1 MTSAPVYHT
10 RFAPSPTGDLHL
22 GNLRTAYFN
31 WLGARSTGG
40 RFSLRID
47 DTDADRNTAGSIDNI
62 LSVLDWCDLDYDV
75 MVRQSDRAD
84 LYRSAADQLLA
95 SGVAYH
101 KDGAVMMNGDAGD
114 SFNDRVSGVCRITD
128 RRTLSDLV
136 LIRSDGTATYH
147 FANVVDD
154 LDMGI
159 NLVIRGADHL
169 SNTPRHIAIARALG
183 ADYPATAHV
192 GLIHYQKRKMSKRD
206 AVGSVNS
213 LRDAGVDPRA
223 LLNYINRL
231 GWAPTVDN
239 GQDAWIIP
247 RDRALDLFWTGGS
260 MKAKS
265 SNFDDAQFN
274 WLCRKWKNIA

>member
-1 MTSAPVYHT
+1 MYNT

-40 RFSLRID
+40 KFILRID
-47 DTDADRNTAGSIDNI
+47 DTDADRNTADSADNI
-62 LSVLDWCDLDYDV
+62 LSIMDWCGLDYDS
-75 MVRQSDRAD
+75 MYRQSDRSD
-84 LYRSAADQLLA
+84 IYRAAADDLLA
-95 SGVAYH
+95 SGIAYH

-114 SFNDRVSGVCRITD
+114 HFVDLVSGRCAISDVRS
-128 RRTLSDLV
+128 LSDLV
-136 LIRSDGTATYH
+136 LIRSNGSATYH

-154 LDMGI
+154 LDMDI

-183 ADYPATAHV
+183 KNYPATAHV
-192 GLIHYQKRKMSKRD
+192 GLIHYHKRKMSKRD

-231 GWAPTVDN
+231 GWAPTVDDSK
-239 GQDAWIIP
+239 DAWILP
-247 RDRALDLFWTGGS
+247 RDRALGLFWNGGS

-265 SNFDDAQFN
+265 SNFDDAQFA
-274 WLCRKWKNIA
+274 WLCRKWKNM